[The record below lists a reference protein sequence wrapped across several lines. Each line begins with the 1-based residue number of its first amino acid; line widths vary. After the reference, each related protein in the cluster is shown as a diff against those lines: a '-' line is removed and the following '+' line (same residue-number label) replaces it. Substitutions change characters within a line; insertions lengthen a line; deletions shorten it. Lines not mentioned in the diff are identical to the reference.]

1 MLTAIFSYLS
11 TGFTAVI
18 GLFTN
23 VMGGG
28 VGIIWD
34 GTALT
39 DAGELLLMSSL
50 VGLGLFAINFAVRL
64 IPFVKR

>member
-1 MLTAIFSYLS
+1 
-11 TGFTAVI
+11 
-18 GLFTN
+18 
-23 VMGGG
+23 MGGG